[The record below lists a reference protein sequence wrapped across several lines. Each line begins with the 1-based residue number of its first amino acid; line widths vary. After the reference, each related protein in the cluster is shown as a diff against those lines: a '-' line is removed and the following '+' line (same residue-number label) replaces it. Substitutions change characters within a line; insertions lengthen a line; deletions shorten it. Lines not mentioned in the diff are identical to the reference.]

1 MNRRTSLRLAAAAS
15 LLSLALPFS
24 AGAYP
29 DKPIRLVV
37 SFPPGSGA
45 DTTARY
51 VAQKLGERLGKPVV
65 VENRPG
71 ANSFI
76 AAQAVAGADPDGHTI
91 FLASN
96 SPMATNVAIFKRLP
110 YDPVK
115 DFAPVARLTRGV
127 MAVVVPASSGAIT
140 IGELAERSRAQPG
153 TLNYGAGAASYQIAT
168 ELFLHLAGGR
178 ATPVPY
184 KGVAPALSDL
194 AGGQLDFAF
203 ADLGAVVP
211 FLQSG
216 KVRMLAV
223 SADRRVD
230 AFPKVPTLQES
241 GFRDYYMINWTAA
254 FVPARTPAPIANLL
268 GEHLQAIYRLPEG
281 VAKVRQSYGEPFFG
295 DANELRRF
303 QIEEISRWEQAA
315 RQAGMQKQ

>member
-1 MNRRTSLRLAAAAS
+1 MNRRTSLRLAGAAA
-15 LLSLALPFS
+15 LLLLALPFS

-29 DKPIRLVV
+29 DKAIRLVV

-76 AAQAVAGADPDGHTI
+76 AAQAVAGADADGHTI

-115 DFAPVARLTRGV
+115 DFAPVARLSSGV
-127 MAVVVPASSGAIT
+127 MAVVVPASSDVKT
-140 IGELAERSRAQPG
+140 IDELATRSRAQPG
-153 TLNYGAGAASYQIAT
+153 VLNYGAGAASYQIAA

-203 ADLGAVVP
+203 ADLGAAVP

-223 SADRRVD
+223 SGDRRFD

-241 GFRDYYMINWTAA
+241 GFRDYYMVNWTGA
-254 FVPARTPAPIANLL
+254 FVPVRTPASIIELL
-268 GEHLQAIYRLPEG
+268 SKELQAIYRLPETA
-281 VAKVRQSYGEPFFG
+281 VKVRQSYGEPFVG

-303 QIEEISRWEQAA
+303 QLEEISRWERAA

>member
-1 MNRRTSLRLAAAAS
+1 MNRRTSMRLAGAVT
-15 LLSLALPFS
+15 LLLLALPFS

-76 AAQAVAGADPDGHTI
+76 AAAAVASADADGHTI

-110 YDPVK
+110 YNPVK

-127 MAVVVPASSGAIT
+127 MAVVVPGSSGVKT
-140 IGELAERSRAQPG
+140 IDDLAARSRAQPG
-153 TLNYGAGAASYQIAT
+153 TLNYGAGAASYQVAT
-168 ELFLHLAGGR
+168 ELFLQLAGGR

-203 ADLGAVVP
+203 VDLGAVVP

-223 SADRRVD
+223 TGDRRLE

-241 GFRDYYMINWTAA
+241 GFRNYYMVNWTGA
-254 FVPARTPAPIANLL
+254 FVPARTPALIVDLL
-268 GEHLQAIYRLPEG
+268 DKQLQAIYRLPETEM
-281 VAKVRQSYGEPFFG
+281 KVRQSYGEPFVG

-303 QIEEISRWEQAA
+303 QLEEISRWEQAA

>member
-1 MNRRTSLRLAAAAS
+1 MNRRTSLRLAGAVA
-15 LLSLALPFS
+15 LLLLAQPFN

-76 AAQAVAGADPDGHTI
+76 ASMAVASADADGHTI

-127 MAVVVPASSGAIT
+127 MAVVVPGSSGVKT
-140 IGELAERSRAQPG
+140 IGDLVARSRAQPG
-153 TLNYGAGAASYQIAT
+153 TLNYGAGAASYQVAT
-168 ELFLHLAGGR
+168 ELFLQLAGGR

-203 ADLGAVVP
+203 VDLGAVVP

-216 KVRMLAV
+216 KVRLLAV
-223 SADRRVD
+223 SSDRRFD

-241 GFRDYYMINWTAA
+241 GFRDYYMVNWTGA
-254 FVPARTPAPIANLL
+254 FVPARTPASVVDLL
-268 GEHLQAIYRLPEG
+268 DKQLQAIYRLPET
-281 VAKVRQSYGEPFFG
+281 AMKVRQSYGEPFVG

-303 QIEEISRWEQAA
+303 QLEEISRWEQAA
-315 RQAGMQKQ
+315 RQAGIQKQ